1 MITLFK
7 TPLYLSFAFLIAC
20 GGSESSD
27 VTESSLTAFGGKKT
41 EHPNN
46 KETGPNKS
54 KGGKPVVEEPVVE
67 EPVVEEPV
75 VEEPVVEEPVI
86 EEPVVEEPVVEEPVV
101 EEPVVEEPVVEEPVV
116 EEPVDDAIAQALT
129 LRWNPT
135 YQDDMG
141 NTVHKSEIETY
152 TLYWGH
158 EENNLTEVIQVNN
171 MGADSYVF
179 TAQTVGDYYFAI
191 SVESIYGTHSDISN
205 VVYKQVN

>member
-27 VTESSLTAFGGKKT
+27 VAESGLTAFGGKKT
-41 EHPNN
+41 EHPND

-67 EPVVEEPV
+67 EPVV
-75 VEEPVVEEPVI
+75 

>member
-20 GGSESSD
+20 GGAESGET
-27 VTESSLTAFGGKKT
+27 VESGFTAFGGKKT

-54 KGGKPVVEEPVVE
+54 KGGKPVA
-67 EPVVEEPV
+67 
-75 VEEPVVEEPVI
+75 
-86 EEPVVEEPVVEEPVV
+86 EEPVVEEPVV

-116 EEPVDDAIAQALT
+116 EEPVDKVIAQALT

-141 NTVHKSEIETY
+141 NIVHKSEIETY

-158 EENNLTEVIQVNN
+158 EEDNLTEVVQVAN

-179 TAQTVGDYYFAI
+179 TAQTAGDYYFAI
-191 SVESIYGTHSDISN
+191 SVESIYGTHSEISN

>member
-20 GGSESSD
+20 GGAESGET
-27 VTESSLTAFGGKKT
+27 VESGFTAFGGKKT
-41 EHPNN
+41 EHPND

-54 KGGKPVVEEPVVE
+54 KGGKPVAEEPVVE
-67 EPVVEEPV
+67 EPVV
-75 VEEPVVEEPVI
+75 

-116 EEPVDDAIAQALT
+116 EEPVDEVIAQALT

-141 NTVHKSEIETY
+141 NIVHKSEIETY

-158 EENNLTEVIQVNN
+158 EEDNLTEVVQVAN

-179 TAQTVGDYYFAI
+179 TAQTAGDYYFAI
-191 SVESIYGTHSDISN
+191 SVESIYGTHSEISN

>member
-27 VTESSLTAFGGKKT
+27 VAESGLTAFGGKKT
-41 EHPNN
+41 EHPND

-54 KGGKPVVEEPVVE
+54 KGGK
-67 EPVVEEPV
+67 
-75 VEEPVVEEPVI
+75 
-86 EEPVVEEPVVEEPVV
+86 PVVEEPVVEEPVV

>member
-20 GGSESSD
+20 GGAESGET
-27 VTESSLTAFGGKKT
+27 VESGFTAFGGKKT

-54 KGGKPVVEEPVVE
+54 KGGKPVAEEPVVE

-75 VEEPVVEEPVI
+75 VEEPVVEEPVV

-116 EEPVDDAIAQALT
+116 EEPVDEVIAQALT

-141 NTVHKSEIETY
+141 NIVHKSEIETY

-158 EENNLTEVIQVNN
+158 EEDNLTEVVQVAN

-179 TAQTVGDYYFAI
+179 TAQTAGDYYFAI
-191 SVESIYGTHSDISN
+191 SVESIYGTHSEISN